1 LCGQGT
7 VVVIIAKGAA
17 VSGGRCPCY
26 NHSTLRKFYIT
37 NAIPYVN
44 AAPHIGHALEFVQTD
59 VLARFHR
66 ALGEDVFY
74 LSGADENALKNVL
87 AAEEA
92 GVTVAEFVTQN
103 TRAFAALRQV
113 LDLSY
118 DDFILTSD
126 RERHW
131 PGVEKLW
138 QACLANGDIYQKDY
152 EGLYC
157 VGCEEF
163 KTEKDLVGGLC
174 PEHGKTPE
182 LVREKNYFFRLSKY
196 QEKLEQLIAS
206 DSYRI
211 VPETRKNEVLAFIR
225 SGLTDFSISR
235 SKERARG
242 WGIPVP
248 GDDSQIIYVWYDALA
263 NYITALGY
271 AEEAAKF
278 QKYWP
283 ADVHVVGKGITRFHA
298 VYWPA
303 MLLSAGL
310 PLPKALFVHGYLTA
324 EGQKISKSLGNVID
338 PGEIGKEYGSDT
350 LRYYLLRAFSP
361 FEDGDFSPQRLEETY
376 SADLANGL
384 GNLVSRIASLCER
397 SNLEFRDY
405 KPQLGELLS
414 PELCVAMDNFEFH
427 RYLELVWAKIS
438 ALDRFIDER
447 KPWELLGK
455 ASAGNA
461 RPRKILESG
470 GLGSAGVGELAEVL
484 GRLVIEVRE
493 LAVLVAPFIPQAA
506 EKIAAQFRPRKIESA
521 APLFPRR

>member
-1 LCGQGT
+1 MSCL
-7 VVVIIAKGAA
+7 
-17 VSGGRCPCY
+17 CY
-26 NHSTLRKFYIT
+26 NYGTLCKFYVT

-44 AAPHIGHALEFVQTD
+44 APPHIGHALEFIQTD

-87 AAEEA
+87 AAEAA
-92 GVTVAEFVTQN
+92 GVSVADFVRT
-103 TRAFAALRQV
+103 TTAAYEDLQSV
-113 LDLSY
+113 LNLSY

-138 QACLANGDIYQKDY
+138 RACLASGDIYQKDY

-163 KTEKDLVGGLC
+163 KTEKDLVEGVC
-174 PEHGKTPE
+174 PEHGKPPE
-182 LVREKNYFFRLSKY
+182 LVREKNYFFRLSRY
-196 QEKLEQLIAS
+196 QEELEQLIAS

-211 VPETRKNEVLAFIR
+211 VPETRKNEVLSFVR

-248 GDDSQIIYVWYDALA
+248 GDESQVIYVWYDALA

-271 AEEAAKF
+271 AEDSGRF

-283 ADVHVVGKGITRFHA
+283 ADAHVVGKGITRFHA

-310 PLPKALFVHGYLTA
+310 ALPKTLFVHGYLTA

-338 PGEIGKEYGSDT
+338 PSELGKKYGSDT

-361 FEDGDFSPQRLEETY
+361 FEDGDFSLPRLEETY
-376 SADLANGL
+376 NADLANGL
-384 GNLVSRIASLCER
+384 GNLVSRIASLCEG
-397 SNLEFRDY
+397 STLEFEDY
-405 KPQLGELLS
+405 EPTLGKLLS
-414 PELCVAMDNFEFH
+414 PELRAIMDNFEFH
-427 RYLELVWAKIS
+427 RYLELVWARIS
-438 ALDRFIDER
+438 ALDRFINER
-447 KPWELLGK
+447 KPWELLGGREPK
-455 ASAGNA
+455 AADRGLQE
-461 RPRKILESG
+461 ILST
-470 GLGSAGVGELAEVL
+470 
-484 GRLVIEVRE
+484 LVCEVRE

-506 EKIAAQFRPRKIESA
+506 EKIAKQFGDRRIKLA